1 MLTSA
6 MRRMV
11 KTAAKSQKVVITEAE
26 EISEIAAFV
35 GRRSCTVQG
44 WRPTSAT
51 IQPASEHIHIRGPDA
66 IAIICSHLCRKSQ
79 SFLYTANKATTKNKR
94 K

>member
-6 MRRMV
+6 TSSTV
-11 KTAAKSQKVVITEAE
+11 KMIAKSQNVVITEADD
-26 EISEIAAFV
+26 ISDIAAFV

-51 IQPASEHIHIRGPDA
+51 THPASEQIQISGTETIAAHCIHFWR
-66 IAIICSHLCRKSQ
+66 CSQ
-79 SFLYTANKATTKNKR
+79 SFL
-94 K
+94 